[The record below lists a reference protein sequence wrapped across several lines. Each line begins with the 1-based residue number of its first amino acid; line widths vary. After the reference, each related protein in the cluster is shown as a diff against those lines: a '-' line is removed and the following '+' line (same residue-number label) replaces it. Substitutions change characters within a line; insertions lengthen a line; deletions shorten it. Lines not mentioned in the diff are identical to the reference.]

1 MAKDK
6 DNYKLLTEDIDL
18 NKLNLMDEK
27 IINKSKDLNSIV
39 DRIVSNYCSPL
50 DSLMK
55 DISRLLNNAVR
66 PSDEELDAWSCKLA
80 SALYFAGEGVETIG
94 VKQDIAKAYKM
105 EKYNNAYDETDGTIS
120 DKTAYAELK
129 SQEEYL
135 MHIIYT
141 RAYKKASQKLEA
153 GNEMLSSIKKVISRR
168 MGAFNLSIRDRGEF
182 KE

>member
-1 MAKDK
+1 MAKE
-6 DNYKLLTEDIDL
+6 NYKALTENIDL
-18 NKLNLMDEK
+18 TKLTELDSK
-27 IINKSKDLNSIV
+27 IKNKSVDINNIVNNIVKD
-39 DRIVSNYCSPL
+39 YCKPL
-50 DSLMK
+50 DDLMQS
-55 DISRLLNNAVR
+55 INSMLNDAVR

-80 SALYFAGEGVETIG
+80 ACLYFAGEGVETIG
-94 VKQDIAKAYKM
+94 VKQDVAKAYKM

-135 MHIIYT
+135 VHIIYT
-141 RAYKKASQKLEA
+141 RAYKKANQKLDA

-168 MGAFNLSIRDRGEF
+168 MGAFNLNVKDRYDF

>member
-1 MAKDK
+1 MAKE
-6 DNYKLLTEDIDL
+6 NYKALTENIDL
-18 NKLNLMDEK
+18 EKLNELDNK
-27 IINKSKDLNSIV
+27 IKNKSVDINGIV
-39 DRIVSNYCSPL
+39 DRIVKDYCKPL
-50 DSLMK
+50 DELM
-55 DISRLLNNAVR
+55 ININEMLNDAVR

-80 SALYFAGEGVETIG
+80 SCLYFAGEGVETIG
-94 VKQDIAKAYKM
+94 VKQDVAKAYKM

-135 MHIIYT
+135 IHIIYT
-141 RAYKKASQKLEA
+141 RAYKKANQKLEA

-168 MGAFNLSIRDRGEF
+168 MGAFNLNVRDRYEF